1 MFLLYSFYEKTL
13 KLNARLSDR
22 LVFVM
27 VGPLFASACL
37 LANVPLKGFVSRDC
51 GVCQLQHRCN
61 VQKKLT
67 QHLLTATE
75 EHSACPRVDPF
86 KEANVMSRANGRET
100 ENVRKEIFTKQ
111 EQQFHSTCESKRT
124 GIKWV
129 KRLNTFRFQIKL
141 KAEKPPG

>member
-1 MFLLYSFYEKTL
+1 
-13 KLNARLSDR
+13 
-22 LVFVM
+22 M
-27 VGPLFASACL
+27 VGPLFALVCL

-51 GVCQLQHRCN
+51 GVRQLRHGCN
-61 VQKKLT
+61 MPKELT

-75 EHSACPRVDPF
+75 EHSVCPRVDPF
-86 KEANVMSRANGRET
+86 KEANVMSGANGREM

-111 EQQFHSTCESKRT
+111 VQQFHSTCASKRT

-141 KAEKPPG
+141 QAEKPPG